1 MKKVISSEQVRIRFI
16 ELLENG
22 KLMMGDEI
30 KKVPSWHE
38 KGTQHLVNKLNLIS
52 LSEYAKLNN
61 ISKPA
66 AVKRIEKEPTIKVHK
81 LHYFVK

>member
-1 MKKVISSEQVRIRFI
+1 MKKPVSSEEIRIRFI

-22 KLMMGDEI
+22 KLMMGDEMMI
-30 KKVPSWHE
+30 L
-38 KGTQHLVNKLNLIS
+38 QYLVNKLNLIS
-52 LSEYAKLNN
+52 LTEYAKLNN

-66 AVKRIEKEPTIKVHK
+66 SIKRIEKEPTIKVHK

>member
-22 KLMMGDEI
+22 KLMMGDEMMI
-30 KKVPSWHE
+30 ME
-38 KGTQHLVNKLNLIS
+38 HLVNKLNLIS

-66 AVKRIEKEPTIKVHK
+66 AIKRIKKEPTIKVHK